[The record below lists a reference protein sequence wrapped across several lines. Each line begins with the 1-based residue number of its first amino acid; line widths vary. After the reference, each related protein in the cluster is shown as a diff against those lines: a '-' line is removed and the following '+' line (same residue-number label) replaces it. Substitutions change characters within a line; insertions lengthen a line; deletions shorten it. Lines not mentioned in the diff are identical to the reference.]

1 MKKNDIYYSLDSFF
15 HVLAEKIEKHAPIKT
30 KSNKTI
36 TLNDKPWI
44 SRVIGTS
51 IKIRDKIF
59 KELLHEQFKT
69 YRNNLVAL
77 TRIRI
82 VTANISKKVKKIQ
95 KECGVPLE

>member
-1 MKKNDIYYSLDSFF
+1 MKKNDVYYSLDSFF
-15 HVLAEKIEKHAPIKT
+15 HVLAEKIVKHAPIKT
-30 KSNKTI
+30 KFNKMI
-36 TLNDKPWI
+36 TLNDKTWI

-51 IKIRDKIF
+51 TKIRDKIY

-69 YRNNLVAL
+69 YSNNLVTL

-82 VTANISKKVKKIQ
+82 VTANISKKVKKTQ